1 MNRYVLLALLALTA
15 CSNKKVTPEN
25 RQQAILEEMAQVKAA
40 YFKTVD
46 SLEELKVKDS
56 SSARQAELMKLLVVA
71 DSQKNIV
78 LIPLQKELDSLAIHL
93 IK

>member
-1 MNRYVLLALLALTA
+1 MKYLILCLFVFLAA
-15 CSNKKVTPEN
+15 CSNKNATPEN
-25 RQQAILEEMAQVKAA
+25 RQQAILEEMAQIKGS

-46 SLEELKVKDS
+46 SLESLREKDTS
-56 SSARQAELMKLLVVA
+56 SVRQTELMKLLVAA
-71 DSQKNIV
+71 DSQKNVV

>member
-1 MNRYVLLALLALTA
+1 MKFLLLLTIFSLTA
-15 CSNKKVTPEN
+15 CSNKKATPEN
-25 RQQAILEEMAQVKAA
+25 RQQAILEEMAQIKAA

-56 SSARQAELMKLLVVA
+56 STARQAELMKLLVAA

>member
-1 MNRYVLLALLALTA
+1 MNRYILLALFSLAA

-25 RQQAILEEMAQVKAA
+25 RQQAILEEMAQIKAA
-40 YFKTVD
+40 YFNTVD

>member
-1 MNRYVLLALLALTA
+1 MKYLLLFTFFSLAA

-25 RQQAILEEMAQVKAA
+25 RQQAIIEEMAQIKAA

-46 SLEELKVKDS
+46 SLESLKEKDTS
-56 SSARQAELMKLLVVA
+56 SVRQAELMKLLVVA

-78 LIPLQKELDSLAIHL
+78 LIPLQKELDSLAVHL

>member
-1 MNRYVLLALLALTA
+1 MKYLLFCLFIFYTA
-15 CSNKKVTPEN
+15 CGNKNATPEN
-25 RQQAILEEMAQVKAA
+25 RQQAILEEMAQIKGA

-46 SLEELKVKDS
+46 SLESLREKDTS
-56 SSARQAELMKLLVVA
+56 PVRQTELMKLLVAA

>member
-1 MNRYVLLALLALTA
+1 MKFLLLLTLFSLAA
-15 CSNKKVTPEN
+15 CSNKKATPEN

-56 SSARQAELMKLLVVA
+56 SSVRQAELMKLLVVA
-71 DSQKNIV
+71 DSQKNVV
-78 LIPLQKELDSLAIHL
+78 LIPMQKELDSLAIHL

>member
-1 MNRYVLLALLALTA
+1 MKRYLLISLLFITA
-15 CSNKKVTPEN
+15 CASKKITPEN
-25 RQQAILEEMAQVKAA
+25 RQQAILEEMAQIKGA

-46 SLEELKVKDS
+46 SLESLREKDT
-56 SSARQAELMKLLVVA
+56 SSARQAELMKLLVAA
-71 DSQKNIV
+71 DSQKNVV

>member
-1 MNRYVLLALLALTA
+1 MNRYLLLALLALTA
-15 CSNKKVTPEN
+15 CSNKKATPEN
-25 RQQAILEEMAQVKAA
+25 RQQAILEEMAEIKTA

-46 SLEELKVKDS
+46 SLEDLKVKDT

-71 DSQKNIV
+71 DSQKNV
-78 LIPLQKELDSLAIHL
+78 LLIPMQKELDSLAIHL